1 MTTTNPT
8 TTSTMTTEPQRS
20 GTRVPARAQIMGWM
34 LLVLV
39 VVLTGIV
46 LLVWRFLHN
55 DAMNKVTASLEQEGG
70 EFVNF
75 AQVGRHPATGA
86 LIAEPGALFDTY
98 LRQQYPDSWEVMIGA
113 WDTPTGLK
121 WHMQSQDKEIREV
134 VHDPGLL
141 DRIVADPNKYGTAQ
155 TGSGPL
161 RWIKIQAHTDGGQQA
176 WFITGHFTTADVA
189 EVHGVVRILVLVSA
203 FGVLLAAASSWVVAG
218 AILAPVRTV
227 RQAAAEIS
235 EHDLT
240 RRIPVEGR
248 DDIAALAY
256 QFNAMLDR
264 LESAFSTQRQFVDD
278 ASHELRT
285 PITIVR
291 GHLELLGDDPDERD
305 EVVRLCTDELDR
317 MTRIVE
323 DLLMLAKADRPD
335 FVHPAEVSLA
345 ELTSDIDAKV
355 RSIADRRWVLESI
368 GEGDVVVDAQRL
380 TQAVVQLAQNAV
392 QHTED
397 GAEIRIGSTLS
408 LGRLTLWVT
417 DRGPGVDPA
426 EVEQIFARFA
436 HGSGPGRGGAGL
448 GLAIVAAIA
457 EAHHGRVRVL
467 SEPGAGATFGLD
479 LPARPGAAL
488 GPAAPATVE
497 EIPA

>member
-1 MTTTNPT
+1 
-8 TTSTMTTEPQRS
+8 MTTEQARR

-55 DAMNKVTASLEQEGG
+55 EAMNKVTAALEQEGH

-75 AQVGRHPATGA
+75 AHVGRDPATGVP
-86 LIAEPGALFDTY
+86 IGDPEVLFETY
-98 LRQQYPDSWEVMIGA
+98 LGQQYPDAWEALIGT
-113 WDTPTGLK
+113 WDTPTGLQ
-121 WHMQSQDKEIREV
+121 MRVQSQDKGTRAA

-141 DRIVADPNKYGTAQ
+141 ERISHSAAREGTAR
-155 TGSGPL
+155 SSAGPL
-161 RWIKIQAHTDGGQQA
+161 RWVKVEVHTRDGGHA
-176 WFITGHFTTADVA
+176 WFITGHFTAADVS
-189 EVHGVVRILVLVSA
+189 EVHEVVRTLVLVSA

-218 AILAPVRTV
+218 AILAPVRVV
-227 RQAAAEIS
+227 RQTAAEIS

-291 GHLELLGDDPDERD
+291 GHLELLGDDPEERD

-397 GAEIRIGSTLS
+397 GSEIRIGSALS

-457 EAHHGRVRVL
+457 EAHQGRVRVL
-467 SEPGAGATFGLD
+467 SEPGNGATFGLD
-479 LPARPGAAL
+479 LPAWPGAVPGL
-488 GPAAPATVE
+488 VPPATTE
-497 EIPA
+497 EAKP